1 MSAASGSKPVEQ
13 RSSQTVFQLSQLPAQ
28 GRLAEPGCAG
38 GLREAAAP
46 RHCNEDAY
54 IIPVQIHGQPPS
66 SQVRI
71 GLVRFGDVT
80 WLRYLLI
87 LGALSKEWH
96 MHRSDRT
103 RLEITAKAIAG
114 TRNDPAW
121 KDYLPAAAAAETCLR
136 GPVHETLAQ
145 VFDPKPS
152 RNGARTGS
160 GRSAR

>member
-1 MSAASGSKPVEQ
+1 
-13 RSSQTVFQLSQLPAQ
+13 
-28 GRLAEPGCAG
+28 
-38 GLREAAAP
+38 
-46 RHCNEDAY
+46 
-54 IIPVQIHGQPPS
+54 
-66 SQVRI
+66 
-71 GLVRFGDVT
+71 
-80 WLRYLLI
+80 
-87 LGALSKEWH
+87 